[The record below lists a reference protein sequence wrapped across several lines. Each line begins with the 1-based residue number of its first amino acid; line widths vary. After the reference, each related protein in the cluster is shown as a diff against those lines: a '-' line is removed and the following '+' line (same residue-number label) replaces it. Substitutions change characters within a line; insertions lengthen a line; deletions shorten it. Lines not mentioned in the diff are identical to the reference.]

1 MHNRWL
7 SPTLFVLKTV
17 ASLLVSLFIASII
30 IFLLLRILP
39 GDSSGTSLGVGTTQ
53 DQLEQLRRELGTD
66 QPLFTQYVRWIE
78 DLFAGTSESFVSRMP
93 FGELIGHRLAI
104 TVPLSLAAFL
114 LSVLISTPIG
124 IIAAT
129 RRKSPIGLLVSG
141 LSQVGLAVPVF
152 WVGIILVWIFA
163 LNLGW
168 FPSGNFPRQGWSN
181 PEAAIRALV
190 LPVTTIA
197 IAMSAT
203 MVRFIRSAVI
213 DVLEADY
220 MRTARSLGYSRT
232 QALLRHG
239 LRNATVP
246 VIAIFGIE
254 LGTSLLGAV
263 VIENVFALPGLGQ
276 LLLTSVDARDLPVVQ
291 NLVMLLT
298 AVVLVLN
305 TAVDLIQRLI
315 DPRLQ
320 DSRGRRRSR
329 GGAS

>member
-1 MHNRWL
+1 MRSRWL
-7 SPTLFVLKTV
+7 ASTFFVAKKV
-17 ASLLVSLFIASII
+17 ASLVVSLFIASIV
-30 IFLLLRILP
+30 IFLLLRLLP

-66 QPLFTQYVRWIE
+66 QPLFTQYWQWLG
-78 DLFAGTSESFVSRMP
+78 DLVTGRSESFVSRKP
-93 FGELIGHRLAI
+93 FGELIGHRLTI
-104 TVPLSLAAFL
+104 TVPLSLAAFA

-129 RRKSPIGLLVSG
+129 RRKSPIGLMVSG
-141 LSQVGLAVPVF
+141 FSQVGLAVPVF
-152 WVGIILVWIFA
+152 WVGIILVWVFA

-168 FPSGNFPRQGWSN
+168 LPAGNFPRQGWAN
-181 PEAAIRALV
+181 PEAAMRALV
-190 LPVTTIA
+190 LPVVTIA

-220 MRTARSLGYSRT
+220 MRTARALGYSRT

-291 NLVMLLT
+291 NLVMALT
-298 AVVLVLN
+298 TVVLILN
-305 TAVDLIQRLI
+305 TAVDLIQRAI

-320 DSRGRRRSR
+320 ETRGRGHSA

>member
-1 MHNRWL
+1 MRNRWL
-7 SPTLFVLKTV
+7 TSTLFVLKRV
-17 ASLLVSLFIASII
+17 ASLLVSLFLASII
-30 IFLLLRILP
+30 IFLLLRLLP
-39 GDSSGTSLGVGTTQ
+39 GDSSASLGVGATQ
-53 DQLEQLRRELGTD
+53 DQLEQLRQELGTN
-66 QPLFTQYVRWIE
+66 QPLWTQYWNWLH
-78 DLFAGTSESFVSRMP
+78 DLLTDQSESFVSRMP
-93 FGELIGHRLAI
+93 FGELISHRLTI
-104 TVPLSLAAFL
+104 TVPLSVAAFVV
-114 LSVLISTPIG
+114 SVLVSTPIG
-124 IIAAT
+124 IVAAT
-129 RRKSPIGLLVSG
+129 KRKSAVGLFVSG
-141 LSQVGLAVPVF
+141 LSQLGLAVPVF
-152 WVGIILVWIFA
+152 WVGVILVWIFA
-163 LNLGW
+163 LYLGW
-168 FPSGNFPRQGWSN
+168 FPSGNFPRQGWGD
-181 PEAAIRALV
+181 PAAAFRALV
-190 LPVTTIA
+190 LPVVTIA

-203 MVRFIRSAVI
+203 MTRFVRSSVI

-246 VIAIFGIE
+246 VVAILGIE

-276 LLLTSVDARDLPVVQ
+276 LLLTSVQARDLPVVQ

-305 TAVDLIQRLI
+305 TAVDIIQRAI

-320 DSRGRRRSR
+320 FSNSR

>member
-7 SPTLFVLKTV
+7 TSTLFVLKRV
-17 ASLLVSLFIASII
+17 ASLLVSLFLASII
-30 IFLLLRILP
+30 IFLVLRLLP
-39 GDSSGTSLGVGTTQ
+39 GDSSASLGVGATQ
-53 DQLEQLRRELGTD
+53 DQLEQLRKELGTN
-66 QPLFTQYVRWIE
+66 QPLWTQYWNWLR
-78 DLFAGTSESFVSRMP
+78 DLLTGQSESFVSRMP
-93 FGELIGHRLAI
+93 FGELISHRLTI
-104 TVPLSLAAFL
+104 TVPLSVTAFL
-114 LSVLISTPIG
+114 VSVLISTPIG

-129 RRKSPIGLLVSG
+129 KRKSPIGLIVSG
-141 LSQVGLAVPVF
+141 ASQLGLAVPVF
-152 WVGIILVWIFA
+152 WVGVILVWIFA
-163 LNLGW
+163 LHLGW
-168 FPSGNFPRQGWSN
+168 FPSGNFPRQGWSD
-181 PEAAIRALV
+181 PAAAFRALV
-190 LPVTTIA
+190 LPVVTIA

-203 MVRFIRSAVI
+203 MIRFVRSSVI

-232 QALLRHG
+232 QALVRHG

-246 VIAIFGIE
+246 VVAILGIE

-276 LLLTSVDARDLPVVQ
+276 LLLTSVQARDLPVVQ

-305 TAVDLIQRLI
+305 TVVDLIQRAI

-320 DSRGRRRSR
+320 FGNSR

>member
-7 SPTLFVLKTV
+7 TSTLFVLKRG
-17 ASLLVSLFIASII
+17 ASLLVSLFLASII
-30 IFLLLRILP
+30 IFLVLRLLP
-39 GDSSGTSLGVGTTQ
+39 GDSSASLGVGATQ
-53 DQLEQLRRELGTD
+53 DQLEQLRKELGTN
-66 QPLFTQYVRWIE
+66 QPLWTQYWNWLR
-78 DLFAGTSESFVSRMP
+78 DLLTGQSESFVSRMP
-93 FGELIGHRLAI
+93 FGELISHRLTI
-104 TVPLSLAAFL
+104 TVPLSVTAFL
-114 LSVLISTPIG
+114 VSVLISTPIG

-129 RRKSPIGLLVSG
+129 KRKSPIGLIVSG
-141 LSQVGLAVPVF
+141 ASQLGLAVPVF
-152 WVGIILVWIFA
+152 WVGVILVWIFA
-163 LNLGW
+163 LHLGW
-168 FPSGNFPRQGWSN
+168 FPSGNFPRQGWSD
-181 PEAAIRALV
+181 PAAAFRALV
-190 LPVTTIA
+190 LPVVTIA

-203 MVRFIRSAVI
+203 MIRFVRSSVI

-232 QALLRHG
+232 QALVRHG

-246 VIAIFGIE
+246 VVAILGIE

-276 LLLTSVDARDLPVVQ
+276 LLLTSVQARDLPVVQ

-305 TAVDLIQRLI
+305 TVVDLIQRAI

-320 DSRGRRRSR
+320 FGNSR

>member
-7 SPTLFVLKTV
+7 TSTLFVLKRV
-17 ASLLVSLFIASII
+17 ASLLVSLFLASII
-30 IFLLLRILP
+30 IFLVLRLLP
-39 GDSSGTSLGVGTTQ
+39 GDSSASLGVGATQ
-53 DQLEQLRRELGTD
+53 DQLEQLRKELGTN
-66 QPLFTQYVRWIE
+66 QPLWTQYWNWLR
-78 DLFAGTSESFVSRMP
+78 DLLTGQSESFVSRMP
-93 FGELIGHRLAI
+93 FGELISHRLTI
-104 TVPLSLAAFL
+104 TVPLSVTAFL
-114 LSVLISTPIG
+114 VSVLISTLIG

-129 RRKSPIGLLVSG
+129 KRKSPIGLIVSG
-141 LSQVGLAVPVF
+141 ASQLGLAVPVF
-152 WVGIILVWIFA
+152 WVGVILVWIFA
-163 LNLGW
+163 LHLGW
-168 FPSGNFPRQGWSN
+168 FPSGNFPRQGWSD
-181 PEAAIRALV
+181 PAAAFRALV
-190 LPVTTIA
+190 LPVVTIA

-203 MVRFIRSAVI
+203 MIRCVRSSVI

-232 QALLRHG
+232 QALVRHG

-246 VIAIFGIE
+246 VVAILGIE

-276 LLLTSVDARDLPVVQ
+276 LLLTSVQARDLPVVQ

-305 TAVDLIQRLI
+305 TVVDLIQRAI

-320 DSRGRRRSR
+320 FGNSR

>member
-7 SPTLFVLKTV
+7 TSTLFVLKRV

-30 IFLLLRILP
+30 IFLVLRLLP
-39 GDSSGTSLGVGTTQ
+39 GDSSASLGVGATQ
-53 DQLEQLRRELGTD
+53 DQLEQLRKELGTN
-66 QPLFTQYVRWIE
+66 QPLWTQYWNWLR
-78 DLFAGTSESFVSRMP
+78 DLLTGQSESFVSRMP
-93 FGELIGHRLAI
+93 FGELISHRLTI
-104 TVPLSLAAFL
+104 TVPLSVTAFL
-114 LSVLISTPIG
+114 VSVLISTPIG

-129 RRKSPIGLLVSG
+129 KRKSPIGLIVSG
-141 LSQVGLAVPVF
+141 ASQLGLAVPVF
-152 WVGIILVWIFA
+152 WVGVILVWIFA
-163 LNLGW
+163 LHLGW
-168 FPSGNFPRQGWSN
+168 FPSGNFPRQGWSD
-181 PEAAIRALV
+181 PAAAFRALV
-190 LPVTTIA
+190 LPVVTIA

-203 MVRFIRSAVI
+203 MIRFVRSSVI

-232 QALLRHG
+232 QALVRHG

-246 VIAIFGIE
+246 VVAILGIE

-276 LLLTSVDARDLPVVQ
+276 LLLTSVQARDLPVVQ

-305 TAVDLIQRLI
+305 TVVDLIQRAI

-320 DSRGRRRSR
+320 FGNSR

>member
-7 SPTLFVLKTV
+7 TSTLFVLKRV
-17 ASLLVSLFIASII
+17 ASLLVSLFLASII
-30 IFLLLRILP
+30 IFLVLRLLP
-39 GDSSGTSLGVGTTQ
+39 GDSSASLGVGATQ
-53 DQLEQLRRELGTD
+53 DQLEQLRKELGTN
-66 QPLFTQYVRWIE
+66 QPLWTQYWNWLR
-78 DLFAGTSESFVSRMP
+78 DLLTGQSESFVSRMP
-93 FGELIGHRLAI
+93 FGELISHRLTI
-104 TVPLSLAAFL
+104 TVPLSVTAFL
-114 LSVLISTPIG
+114 VSVLISTPIG

-129 RRKSPIGLLVSG
+129 KRKSPIGLIVSG
-141 LSQVGLAVPVF
+141 ASQLGLAVPVF
-152 WVGIILVWIFA
+152 WVGVILVWIFA
-163 LNLGW
+163 LHLGW
-168 FPSGNFPRQGWSN
+168 FPSGNFPRQGWSD
-181 PEAAIRALV
+181 PAAAFRALV
-190 LPVTTIA
+190 LPVVTIA

-203 MVRFIRSAVI
+203 MIRFVRSSVI

-232 QALLRHG
+232 QALVRHG

-246 VIAIFGIE
+246 VVAILGIE

-276 LLLTSVDARDLPVVQ
+276 LLLTSVQARDLPVVQ

-305 TAVDLIQRLI
+305 TVVDLIQRAI
-315 DPRLQ
+315 DPRLHF
-320 DSRGRRRSR
+320 GNSR

>member
-7 SPTLFVLKTV
+7 TSTLFVLKRV
-17 ASLLVSLFIASII
+17 ASLLVSLFLASII
-30 IFLLLRILP
+30 IFLVLRLLP
-39 GDSSGTSLGVGTTQ
+39 GDSSASLGVGATQ
-53 DQLEQLRRELGTD
+53 DQLEQLRKELGTN
-66 QPLFTQYVRWIE
+66 QPLWTQYWNWLR
-78 DLFAGTSESFVSRMP
+78 DLLTGQSKSFVSRML
-93 FGELIGHRLAI
+93 FGELISHRLTI
-104 TVPLSLAAFL
+104 TVPLSVTAFL
-114 LSVLISTPIG
+114 VSVLISTPIG

-129 RRKSPIGLLVSG
+129 KRKSPIGLIVSG
-141 LSQVGLAVPVF
+141 ASQLGLAVPVF
-152 WVGIILVWIFA
+152 WVGVILVWIFA
-163 LNLGW
+163 LHLGW
-168 FPSGNFPRQGWSN
+168 FPSGNFPRQGWSD
-181 PEAAIRALV
+181 PAAAFRALV
-190 LPVTTIA
+190 LPVVTIA

-203 MVRFIRSAVI
+203 MIRFVRSSVI

-232 QALLRHG
+232 QALVRHG

-246 VIAIFGIE
+246 VVAILGIE

-276 LLLTSVDARDLPVVQ
+276 LLLTSVQARDLPVVQ

-305 TAVDLIQRLI
+305 TVVDLIQRAI

-320 DSRGRRRSR
+320 FGNSR

>member
-7 SPTLFVLKTV
+7 TSTLFVLKRV

-30 IFLLLRILP
+30 IFLVLRLLP
-39 GDSSGTSLGVGTTQ
+39 GDSSSASLGVGATQ
-53 DQLEQLRRELGTD
+53 DQLEQLRKELGTN
-66 QPLFTQYVRWIE
+66 QPLWTQYWTWLR
-78 DLFAGTSESFVSRMP
+78 DLLTGQSESFVSRMS
-93 FGELIGHRLAI
+93 FGELISHRLTI
-104 TVPLSLAAFL
+104 TVPLSVTAFL
-114 LSVLISTPIG
+114 VSVLISTPIG

-129 RRKSPIGLLVSG
+129 KRKSPIGLFVSG
-141 LSQVGLAVPVF
+141 ASQLGLAVPVF
-152 WVGIILVWIFA
+152 WVGVILVWIFA
-163 LNLGW
+163 LQLGW
-168 FPSGNFPRQGWSN
+168 FPSGNFPRQGWSD
-181 PEAAIRALV
+181 PAAAFRALV
-190 LPVTTIA
+190 LPVVTIA

-203 MVRFIRSAVI
+203 MIRFVRSSVI

-232 QALLRHG
+232 QALMRHG

-246 VIAIFGIE
+246 VVAILGIE

-276 LLLTSVDARDLPVVQ
+276 LLLTSVQARDLPVVQ

-305 TAVDLIQRLI
+305 TVVDLIQRAI

-320 DSRGRRRSR
+320 FSR

>member
-7 SPTLFVLKTV
+7 TSTLFVLKRV
-17 ASLLVSLFIASII
+17 ASLLVSLFLASII
-30 IFLLLRILP
+30 IFLVLRLLP
-39 GDSSGTSLGVGTTQ
+39 GDSSASLGVGATQ
-53 DQLEQLRRELGTD
+53 DQLEQLRKELGTN
-66 QPLFTQYVRWIE
+66 QPLWTQYWTWLR
-78 DLFAGTSESFVSRMP
+78 DLLTGQSKSFVSRML
-93 FGELIGHRLAI
+93 FGELISHRLTI
-104 TVPLSLAAFL
+104 TVPLSVTAFL

-129 RRKSPIGLLVSG
+129 KRKSSIGLIVSG
-141 LSQVGLAVPVF
+141 ASQLGLAVPVF
-152 WVGIILVWIFA
+152 WVGVILVWIFA
-163 LNLGW
+163 LYLGW
-168 FPSGNFPRQGWSN
+168 FPSGSFPRQGWGD
-181 PEAAIRALV
+181 PAAAFRALV
-190 LPVTTIA
+190 LPVVTIA

-203 MVRFIRSAVI
+203 MIRFVRSSVI

-232 QALLRHG
+232 QALVRHG

-246 VIAIFGIE
+246 VVAILGIE

-276 LLLTSVDARDLPVVQ
+276 LLLTSVQARDLPVVQ

-305 TAVDLIQRLI
+305 TVVDLIQRAI

-320 DSRGRRRSR
+320 FGSSR

>member
-7 SPTLFVLKTV
+7 TSTLFVLKRV
-17 ASLLVSLFIASII
+17 ASLLVSLFLASII
-30 IFLLLRILP
+30 IFLVLRLLP
-39 GDSSGTSLGVGTTQ
+39 GDSSASLGVGATQ
-53 DQLEQLRRELGTD
+53 DQLEQLRKELGTN
-66 QPLFTQYVRWIE
+66 QPLWTQYWNWLR
-78 DLFAGTSESFVSRMP
+78 DLLTGQSESFVSRMP
-93 FGELIGHRLAI
+93 FGELISHRLTI
-104 TVPLSLAAFL
+104 TVPLSVTAFL
-114 LSVLISTPIG
+114 VSVLISTPIG

-129 RRKSPIGLLVSG
+129 KRKSPIGLIVSG
-141 LSQVGLAVPVF
+141 ASQLGLAVPVF
-152 WVGIILVWIFA
+152 WVGVILVWIFA
-163 LNLGW
+163 LHLGW
-168 FPSGNFPRQGWSN
+168 FPSGNFPRQGWSD
-181 PEAAIRALV
+181 PAAAFRALV
-190 LPVTTIA
+190 LPVVTIA

-203 MVRFIRSAVI
+203 MIRFVRSSVI

-232 QALLRHG
+232 QALVRHG

-246 VIAIFGIE
+246 VVAILGIE

-276 LLLTSVDARDLPVVQ
+276 LLLTSVQALDLPVVQ

-305 TAVDLIQRLI
+305 TVVDLIQRAI

-320 DSRGRRRSR
+320 FGNSR

>member
-1 MHNRWL
+1 VHNRWL
-7 SPTLFVLKTV
+7 TSTLFVLKRV
-17 ASLLVSLFIASII
+17 ASLLVSLFLASII
-30 IFLLLRILP
+30 IFLVLRLLP
-39 GDSSGTSLGVGTTQ
+39 GDSSASLGVGATQ
-53 DQLEQLRRELGTD
+53 DQLEQLRKELGTN
-66 QPLFTQYVRWIE
+66 QPLWTQYWNWLR
-78 DLFAGTSESFVSRMP
+78 DLLTGQSESFVSRMP
-93 FGELIGHRLAI
+93 FGELISHRLTI
-104 TVPLSLAAFL
+104 TVPLSVTAFL
-114 LSVLISTPIG
+114 VSVLISTPIG

-129 RRKSPIGLLVSG
+129 KRKSPIGLIVSG
-141 LSQVGLAVPVF
+141 ASQLGLAVPVF
-152 WVGIILVWIFA
+152 WVGVILVWIFA
-163 LNLGW
+163 LHLGW
-168 FPSGNFPRQGWSN
+168 FPSGNFPRQGWSD
-181 PEAAIRALV
+181 PAAAFRALV
-190 LPVTTIA
+190 LPVVTIA

-203 MVRFIRSAVI
+203 MIRFVRSSVI

-232 QALLRHG
+232 QALVRHG

-246 VIAIFGIE
+246 VVAILGIE

-276 LLLTSVDARDLPVVQ
+276 LLLTSVQARDLPVVQ

-305 TAVDLIQRLI
+305 TVVDLIQRAI

-320 DSRGRRRSR
+320 FGNSR

>member
-7 SPTLFVLKTV
+7 TSTLFVLKRV
-17 ASLLVSLFIASII
+17 ASLLVSLFLASII
-30 IFLLLRILP
+30 IFLVLRLLP
-39 GDSSGTSLGVGTTQ
+39 GDSSASLGVGATQ
-53 DQLEQLRRELGTD
+53 DQLEQLRKELGTN
-66 QPLFTQYVRWIE
+66 QPLWTQYWNWLR
-78 DLFAGTSESFVSRMP
+78 DLLTGQSESFVSRMP
-93 FGELIGHRLAI
+93 FGELISHRLTI
-104 TVPLSLAAFL
+104 TVPLSVTAFL
-114 LSVLISTPIG
+114 VSVLISTLIG

-129 RRKSPIGLLVSG
+129 KRKSPIGLIVSG
-141 LSQVGLAVPVF
+141 ASQLGLAVPVF
-152 WVGIILVWIFA
+152 WVGVILVWIFA
-163 LNLGW
+163 LHLGW
-168 FPSGNFPRQGWSN
+168 FPSGNFPRQGWSD
-181 PEAAIRALV
+181 PAAAFRALV
-190 LPVTTIA
+190 LPVVTIA

-203 MVRFIRSAVI
+203 MIRFVRSSVI

-232 QALLRHG
+232 QALVRHG

-246 VIAIFGIE
+246 VVAILGIE

-276 LLLTSVDARDLPVVQ
+276 LLLTSVQARDLPVVQ

-305 TAVDLIQRLI
+305 TVVDLIQRAI

-320 DSRGRRRSR
+320 FGNSR

>member
-7 SPTLFVLKTV
+7 TSTLFVLKRV

-30 IFLLLRILP
+30 IFLVLRLLP
-39 GDSSGTSLGVGTTQ
+39 GDSSASLGVGATQ
-53 DQLEQLRRELGTD
+53 DQLEQLRKELGTN
-66 QPLFTQYVRWIE
+66 QPLWTQYWNWLR
-78 DLFAGTSESFVSRMP
+78 DLLTGQSESFVSRMP
-93 FGELIGHRLAI
+93 FGELISHRLTI
-104 TVPLSLAAFL
+104 TVPLSVTAFL
-114 LSVLISTPIG
+114 VSVLISTPIG

-129 RRKSPIGLLVSG
+129 KRKSPIGLIVSG
-141 LSQVGLAVPVF
+141 ASQLGLAVPVF
-152 WVGIILVWIFA
+152 WVGVILVWIFA
-163 LNLGW
+163 LHLGW
-168 FPSGNFPRQGWSN
+168 FPSGNFPRQGWSD
-181 PEAAIRALV
+181 PAAAFRALV
-190 LPVTTIA
+190 LPVVTIA

-203 MVRFIRSAVI
+203 MIRFVRSSVI

-232 QALLRHG
+232 QALVRHG

-246 VIAIFGIE
+246 VVAILGIE

-276 LLLTSVDARDLPVVQ
+276 LLLTSVQARDLPVVQ

-305 TAVDLIQRLI
+305 TVVDLIQRAI

-320 DSRGRRRSR
+320 FSR